1 VATIQGPSLDDLA
14 KCVHC
19 GLCSQSC
26 PTYLETG
33 LETESPRGRLYLMRA
48 RAEGRIEATN
58 NFMSHIELCLLC
70 RNCEAVCPSGVP
82 YGRIMQ
88 AERASVLAG
97 RKQSVG
103 ERLLRWL
110 VFQYLLREPARL
122 RPFVATLRFYQQS
135 GLQRIVRVLLP
146 GKLKQMDAML
156 PALSRDFFGDR
167 PTRVAAGP
175 LPPGGGET
183 ERGGAVGST
192 ERKVAL
198 FGGCVMPYLYGGVNA
213 ATARV
218 LARNGYE
225 VSVVPGATCCG
236 SLHEHSGELET
247 ARDLARRNIDA
258 FETAEAVVI
267 NAAGCGAT
275 LKEYGELLRDDP
287 EYAERAEAFGH
298 KVCDVSEFLAK
309 AEIEPPKGSL
319 PLKVTYQDSCHLAHA
334 QRITLQPRAILR
346 SIPGLDLVEMHTPDQ
361 CCGSAG
367 IYNITKAEFSQR
379 LLETKMEDVAST
391 GAEVIATANPGCML
405 QLTLGLQRSGLP
417 GRVVHVV
424 ELLDEAYRAEEEM
437 R

>member
-1 VATIQGPSLDDLA
+1 MATVPGPSLDDLA

-48 RAEGRIEATN
+48 RAEGRIEATG
-58 NFMSHIELCLLC
+58 NFLSHIELCLLC

-97 RKQSVG
+97 RKQPIG

-110 VFQYLLREPARL
+110 VFQYLLREPRRL
-122 RPFVATLRFYQQS
+122 RPLASLLRFYQRS
-135 GLQRIVRVLLP
+135 GLQRVVRVLLP
-146 GKLKQMDAML
+146 DKLKQMDGML
-156 PALSRDFFGDR
+156 PPLSTNFFGDT
-167 PTRVAAGP
+167 PTGTAGSR
-175 LPPGGGET
+175 T
-183 ERGGAVGST
+183 
-192 ERKVAL
+192 VAL
-198 FGGCVMPYLYGGVNA
+198 FGGCVMPYLYGDVNA

-225 VSVVPGATCCG
+225 VQVVPGATCCG

-247 ARDLARRNIDA
+247 ARELARRNIQA
-258 FETAEAVVI
+258 LERAETVVI

-287 EYAERAEAFGH
+287 EYAERAEAFSR
-298 KVCDVSEFLAK
+298 KVYDVSEFLAK
-309 AEIEPPKGSL
+309 AEIEPPKGHL
-319 PLKVTYQDSCHLAHA
+319 PIKVPYQDSCHLAHA
-334 QRITLQPRAILR
+334 QRITRQPRAILQ
-346 SIPGLDLVEMHTPDQ
+346 SIPGLELVEMHTPDQ

-367 IYNITKAEFSQR
+367 VYNITKAEFSQR

-405 QLTLGLQRSGLP
+405 QLSLGLQRSGLP

-424 ELLDEAYRAEEEM
+424 ELLDEAYRAEEGQS
-437 R
+437 